1 MKDNIETNSA
11 SFRIQ
16 LSSNWFRE
24 NDIISE
30 ALVVLEKPK
39 RKWYK
44 VFFQFL
50 TIGFYQAP
58 WEYKVKKYES
68 KKD

>member
-1 MKDNIETNSA
+1 MEDNPGTNNT
-11 SFRIQ
+11 SFKIQ

-30 ALVVLEKPK
+30 GLIILEKPK

-44 VFFQFL
+44 LLLQLL
-50 TIGFYQAP
+50 TIGIYRAP
-58 WEYKVKKYES
+58 WEYKVKRKNENI
-68 KKD
+68 